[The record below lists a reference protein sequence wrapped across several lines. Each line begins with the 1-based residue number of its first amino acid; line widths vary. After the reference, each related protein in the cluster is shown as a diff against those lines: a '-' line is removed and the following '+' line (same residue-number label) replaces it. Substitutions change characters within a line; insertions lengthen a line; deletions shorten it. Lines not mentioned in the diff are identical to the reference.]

1 VICHLIVFYSAGGAK
16 TIDWISRYKRERER
30 QRRREEQQARNRNE
44 RIMIILDRKREKEEK
59 KERTNE
65 WAVLNELVVFF
76 KSKFFLPEKKIM
88 IYRVSPFNYFFLR
101 TLQQICHMSVSFF
114 FFLNLRTCMISN
126 DMYVL
131 YFWSI
136 WWCILMATL
145 HLHLYIYI
153 YKILS

>member
-1 VICHLIVFYSAGGAK
+1 MICHLIVFYSAGGAK

-65 WAVLNELVVFF
+65 WAVLNELVVFSSRNF
-76 KSKFFLPEKKIM
+76 SARKKIM

-153 YKILS
+153 